1 MERLDK
7 IISATGKKSRREVKL
22 LVKQGRILVDGV
34 PASAAEMKVDP
45 AVSEI
50 LLDGEDI
57 GYQRFTYIM
66 LHKPA
71 GVIERTSTDFY
82 PTQTPWLSDALV
94 YIRRHIGD
102 GISANDVITHLGYSH
117 TTVGKVFRRELGLSV
132 QQEIIRYRR
141 ELACRLLIDTSLT
154 AAEIADKCGY
164 PSPQYFAHMFA
175 AHFSTTPEKWRR
187 KDT

>member
-50 LLDGEDI
+50 LLDGENI

-71 GVIERTSTDFY
+71 GV
-82 PTQTPWLSDALV
+82 LSAVEDK
-94 YIRRHIGD
+94 RQK
-102 GISANDVITHLGYSH
+102 
-117 TTVGKVFRRELGLSV
+117 TVLDLLPEEL
-132 QQEIIRYRR
+132 
-141 ELACRLLIDTSLT
+141 
-154 AAEIADKCGY
+154 
-164 PSPQYFAHMFA
+164 
-175 AHFSTTPEKWRR
+175 
-187 KDT
+187 